1 MKLGLSSYS
10 LLDALEKKE
19 MSILDVVEWIAQHG
33 GEHMEIV
40 PYGYTLLGDDELIEA
55 LKAKAQEVGIELSNY
70 SLPANF
76 IQPSPEELD
85 AEIARVKSHVDV
97 ANRLGIKY
105 MRHDVN
111 TFSLPVEQTT
121 ISYFELHLPQMAE
134 ACRQIAD
141 YAANFG
147 ITTSVENHG
156 HLVQNAD
163 RVQRLIAEVD
173 RSNFKTTLDIGNFM
187 CVDEPSLVG
196 VMKNLPYASLVHL
209 KDFYFRPYDA
219 DPGEGYFKTVHN
231 NFLRGAIIG
240 QGEIPMK
247 EVVKLVKDSG
257 YDGYITIE
265 FEGIEDCRLGSRIGL
280 VNARK
285 IWNEV

>member
-121 ISYFELHLPQMAE
+121 IAYFELHLPQMAE

-196 VMKNLPYASLVHL
+196 VMKNLPFASLVHL

>member
-40 PYGYTLLGDDELIEA
+40 PYGYTLLGDDELIEV

-121 ISYFELHLPQMAE
+121 IAYFELHLPQMAE

-187 CVDEPSLVG
+187 CVDESSLVG
-196 VMKNLPYASLVHL
+196 VMKNLPFASLVHL

-280 VNARK
+280 VNARR